1 MREPRLKAGSGAASR
16 HRRGGIGFTLI
27 ELLVALVISAI
38 MSLLGYSAL
47 RQAINS
53 RKQVEEQADRL
64 LAVQQTMRIMEADFI
79 LLQPRPVRDLLG
91 SSTQPNLPAL
101 LAGQQSSFGGDTSVS
116 STNTLAQQSAALI
129 TFTRGG
135 WANPTGLHRP
145 ELERVSYVVRDGK
158 LIRQNLPELD
168 ATPNAV
174 LAERQL
180 LDQVDALTFRYMDAS
195 HTWQTTWPVNP
206 ALNGTSVQQ
215 LRVNPVAIE
224 ITLVLHDW
232 GTLVRVVESCG

>member
-1 MREPRLKAGSGAASR
+1 MRAPRLTAGSEAARR
-16 HRRGGIGFTLI
+16 HRGRNAGFTLI
-27 ELLVALVISAI
+27 ELLVALAISAI
-38 MSLLGYSAL
+38 MSLLGYTAL

-64 LAVQQTMRIMEADFI
+64 LAVQQTMRIMESDFI

-91 SSTQPNLPAL
+91 SSSVPNQPAL
-101 LAGQQSSFGGDTSVS
+101 LAGQASSFGGNSAAS

-135 WANPTGLHRP
+135 WANPTGIHRP
-145 ELERVSYVVRDGK
+145 ELQRVSYVIRDGK

-168 ATPNAV
+168 ATPNVV

-180 LDQVDALTFRYMDAS
+180 LDNVDALTFRYMDAS

-206 ALNGTSVQQ
+206 ALNGVSPRQ
-215 LRVNPVAIE
+215 LSVNPVAIE

-232 GTLVRVVESCG
+232 GTLVRIVESCG

>member
-1 MREPRLKAGSGAASR
+1 MRTRRSTVGSRPAPGYPRRKA
-16 HRRGGIGFTLI
+16 GFTLI

-38 MSLLGYSAL
+38 MSLLGYTAL

-64 LAVQQTMRIMEADFI
+64 LAVQQTMRIMESDFI

-91 SSTQPNLPAL
+91 SSTVPNLPAL
-101 LAGQQSSFGGDTSVS
+101 LAGQQSSFGGASAAS

-145 ELERVSYVVRDGK
+145 ELQRVSYVVRDGK

-168 ATPNAV
+168 ATANAV

-206 ALNGTSVQQ
+206 AIDGTTGPV

-232 GTLVRVVESCG
+232 GTLVRVVESAG